1 MGHPVQGLETLG
13 VNAQQYGSLLTPI
26 VMSKLPSDIRLT
38 VARKKA
44 EVEGLEAREASIL
57 LKTNEHSHDNRKYGD
72 KPQPAGG
79 KDIATGA
86 FLNNSNSQPG
96 SIICVYCS
104 KQHFSASCK
113 VHDVSKR
120 RDILMRDRRC
130 FMCLKKG
137 HRASNCERTTNCCK
151 CNKCHRQSICN
162 LNKVQQERDPNST
175 EKSTQQHSPVK
186 DRIVETGSE
195 NAATVSVANCT
206 TRSAVVLQTA
216 TAIARE
222 TNSSKTVPV
231 RILFDGGSQR
241 SYIIKDLRDRLG
253 LNAKRTETL
262 NLST

>member
-1 MGHPVQGLETLG
+1 VWELQE
-13 VNAQQYGSLLTPI
+13 I
-26 VMSKLPSDIRLT
+26 VKIL
-38 VARKKA
+38 KA
-44 EVEGLEAREASIL
+44 EVDAREASIL
-57 LKTNEHSHDNRKYGD
+57 LKTNEHKHDNRKYGD
-72 KPQPAGG
+72 KPQPGGG

-96 SIICVYCS
+96 NIICVYCS

-113 VHDVSKR
+113 EVNDVSKR

-151 CNKCHRQSICN
+151 CNKRHHQSICN
-162 LNKVQQERDPNST
+162 LNKVQQERDPNSS
-175 EKSTQQHSPVK
+175 EKSTQQHSPAK
-186 DRIVETGSE
+186 DRTVETGSE
-195 NAATVSVANCT
+195 NTATFSVANFV

-241 SYIIKDLRDRLG
+241 SYITKNLRDRLG
-253 LNAKRTETL
+253 LNAKKTETL
-262 NLST
+262 NLSTFGDRMYHKQDVMLQNLNYLRGTVRQCVFLR